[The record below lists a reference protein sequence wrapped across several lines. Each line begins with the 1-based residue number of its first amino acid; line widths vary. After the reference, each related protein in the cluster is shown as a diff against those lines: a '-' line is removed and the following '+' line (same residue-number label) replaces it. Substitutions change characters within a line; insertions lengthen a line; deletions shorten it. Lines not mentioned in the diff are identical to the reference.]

1 MCRTIFFSFW
11 FLTCLLAGNTR
22 SLAQLDQVLRLEIT
36 PQREENELFNVISM
50 EEKGLLVSTQTI
62 YPEAGNHLWRI
73 ARYDTML
80 NKVWEKDFTIKSF
93 YNPTKVYRNNDFLYV
108 LLTQKES
115 LRIAIFRL
123 DFSNGESEMIEGSTL
138 AYIDVTHF
146 KVLSNT
152 AYIGGLVRFRPVVV
166 AFNFFDKRS
175 RVLPALYEPNSE
187 LSGLEIDNYE
197 NVIDVVMYN
206 LTRRKSSLIIR
217 SFDYGG
223 RMLKN
228 FTVESQREKS
238 LQTGKISP
246 LNEEEQF
253 LIGNYSIRNSPYS
266 QGMYVAKFNADEQ
279 EYIKYFKFNDFEN
292 FFNFMKPKRKARV
305 KNRIVKKREKG
316 KEYQLR
322 YRVLLHDIIEKD
334 NQYILIGEAYYP
346 QYRSSSVYG
355 GMYTRSYNDR
365 IFDGYKYTHAVV
377 CGFDKQGNLLWDNCF
392 EIQDYTSYDLEE
404 IVKVAIDDEKIILVY
419 PQDETLN
426 TKLIK
431 GNEVIKGKENYP
443 IKTNYAGDKILDS
456 EDVNVSE
463 WYGKYFITWG
473 KQEISN
479 LKDAG
484 VKNNRNVFYLNK
496 ITYNASEATMLNEGK
511 DDSNKE

>member
-1 MCRTIFFSFW
+1 MYRKIIVSMWVLF
-11 FLTCLLAGNTR
+11 CLLAG
-22 SLAQLDQVLRLEIT
+22 SLSSYAQLDQVLRLEIA
-36 PQREENELFNVISM
+36 PEKPDGDNELFNVISM
-50 EEKGLLVSTQTI
+50 KEKGLLVSTQTI
-62 YPEAGNHLWRI
+62 YPELGNHLWRI

-80 NKVWEKDFTIKSF
+80 NKVWEKQYAIKSLF
-93 YNPTKVYRNNDFLYV
+93 IPTKVYKNDDFLYV

-115 LRIAIFRL
+115 LKIAIFRL
-123 DFSNGESEMIEGSTL
+123 DFSNGEYEMIEGSTL

-152 AYIGGLVRFRPVVV
+152 AYIGGLVRYRPVVV

-187 LSGLEIDNYE
+187 LDNLEIDNYE
-197 NVIDVVMYN
+197 NVVDVVTYN
-206 LTRRKSSLIIR
+206 INRRKSNLIIR

-228 FTVESQREKS
+228 ITVESQKEKS
-238 LQTGKISP
+238 LQTGKISS
-246 LNEEEQF
+246 LNENEQF
-253 LIGNYSIRNSPYS
+253 LIGNYSIRNSPYA
-266 QGMYVAKFNADEQ
+266 QGMYMAKFNGDDQ
-279 EYIKYFKFNDFEN
+279 EFIKYFKFNDFEN
-292 FFNFMKPKRKARV
+292 FFNFMKPRRKARV

-334 NQYILIGEAYYP
+334 NQYILIGEAYFP
-346 QYRSSSVYG
+346 QYRSSSIYG
-355 GMYTRSYNDR
+355 GMYSRSYNDR

-377 CGFDKQGNLLWDNCF
+377 SGFDKQGNLLWDNCF

-404 IVKVAIDDEKIILVY
+404 IVKVAVDDEKIILVY

-443 IKTNYAGDKILDS
+443 IKTNYEGDKILDS

-473 KQEISN
+473 QQEISN
-479 LKDAG
+479 NKDAG
-484 VKNNRNVFYLNK
+484 VRNNRKVFYLNK
-496 ITYNASEATMLNEGK
+496 ITYNASEATMLHE
-511 DDSNKE
+511 DKERE